1 MRPWPDRRSRR
12 LHGGHKRRQVEVVGP
27 VHVHDGRGGED
38 EVAGELVDVKIC
50 SADAEV
56 GLEGERP
63 RGCGTRGRGKEAG
76 QG

>member
-1 MRPWPDRRSRR
+1 M
-12 LHGGHKRRQVEVVGP
+12 VGP